1 MSKGQG
7 RMTSNRS
14 IKGLTALVTGAASG
28 MGLATARLFALEG
41 ANVAITDLHQEAC
54 EDAAKEISKAGAKGG
69 GGLLPLA
76 LDVADAS
83 AIPKVIDQIAAHFG
97 GLDIIVNNAG
107 LSTAVLIDDESYER
121 SWQRSLDVLLTAH
134 QRIIRASLRYL
145 RQSKSPRIVNIA
157 STEGLGAT
165 FGNSAYAVAKT
176 GVIGLT
182 HGFAVEL
189 GREGI
194 TVNCVCPGPIHT
206 GITRGIPAEHKAK
219 FARRRTALGRYGEPE
234 EVAHIT
240 LSIVLPAASY
250 LTGVAIPVDGGLT
263 IKNA

>member
-1 MSKGQG
+1 
-7 RMTSNRS
+7 MTSTRS

-107 LSTAVLIDDESYER
+107 LSTAVLIDDESYEQ

-182 HGFAVEL
+182 HAFAVEL

-206 GITRGIPAEHKAK
+206 GITRGIPAEHKEK

-240 LSIVLPAASY
+240 LSIVLPASSY

>member
-1 MSKGQG
+1 
-7 RMTSNRS
+7 MTSTRS

-107 LSTAVLIDDESYER
+107 LSTAVLIDDESYEQ

-182 HGFAVEL
+182 HAFAVEL

-240 LSIVLPAASY
+240 LSIVLPASSY